1 MTIARILILLNLA
14 VISALSVPG
23 TGVDLRSSMTGEPL
37 TFLQEYFLEAVMP
50 KKSKR
55 PRQSF
60 STEFKQA
67 AVDLVVKPR
76 YSFKAG
82 NCRWCC
88 REESQR

>member
-1 MTIARILILLNLA
+1 
-14 VISALSVPG
+14 
-23 TGVDLRSSMTGEPL
+23 MTGGHL
-37 TFLQEYFLEAVMP
+37 TYFQESFLDAVMP

-55 PRQSF
+55 PRHSF
-60 STEFKQA
+60 SAEFKQA